1 MPSFRTPKAQAAHAV
16 CQRLAI
22 GKARHVSR
30 DDGLI
35 HSIGTAVAY
44 TQSIATFTQWLQAER
59 MGDLRGAGRV
69 EALLFLEMRSTEVG
83 QAQLSKDRQALQSH
97 LGERLPVL
105 KSEVEVIRGSKLYTA
120 EQLAMVREHQSSRN
134 ALATDIVEATGIR
147 AHELLTLRPT
157 VEQPRSSHREWR
169 SDLHAGIEG
178 RLFTVVGK
186 GGLIREIKVPV
197 DLAERLEAL
206 EAAHHAAAAT
216 KIIIDRHVRY
226 ESLYGIG
233 GHAWSQSFSAASNR
247 ALGWSAGGHAVRATW
262 ACARVEQ
269 LQSMGYGIDDAKSI
283 TSQNLGHF
291 RPDVLEYYLE
301 R

>member
-1 MPSFRTPKAQAAHAV
+1 MPSFRAAKAQAVHAV
-16 CQRLAI
+16 SQRLAI
-22 GKARHVSR
+22 GKARHGSR

-44 TQSIATFTQWLQAER
+44 AQSIATFTQWLQSER
-59 MGDLRGAGRV
+59 LGDLRGAGRV
-69 EALLFLEMRSTEVG
+69 EALRYLELRSTEVG
-83 QAQLSKDRQALQSH
+83 QAQLNKDRQAIQSH

-120 EQLAMVREHQSSRN
+120 EQLAMIREHQSPPH
-134 ALATDIVEATGIR
+134 ALATAIVEATGIR
-147 AHELLTLRPT
+147 SHELLTLRPAA
-157 VEQPRSSHREWR
+157 EQPRSSHRDWR

-178 RLFTVVGK
+178 HLFSVVGK
-186 GGLIREIKVPV
+186 GGLVRDIRVPFH
-197 DLAERLEAL
+197 LAERLERL
-206 EAAHHAAAAT
+206 AAARHAAPQR
-216 KIIIDRHVRY
+216 IIDRHVHY

-233 GHAWSQSFSAASNR
+233 GQAWSQSFSAASRR
-247 ALGWSAGGHAVRATW
+247 ALGWSAGGHSIRATW

-291 RPDVLEYYLE
+291 RPDVLDYYLV